1 VRFGDKDEKV
11 FGKGLICE
19 MASGCTSRDGSPDWE
34 LDALHTR
41 WDVGYLHWDGVLEY
55 AFGDEK
61 RIRALQLRNNGRM
74 GSMRV

>member
-1 VRFGDKDEKV
+1 M
-11 FGKGLICE
+11 FGKGLIYE
-19 MASGCTSRDGSPDWE
+19 MASGCTSRGRNPYWA

-61 RIRALQLRNNGRM
+61 RITASQLRIKERM

>member
-1 VRFGDKDEKV
+1 V
-11 FGKGLICE
+11 FGKDLICE
-19 MASGCTSRDGSPDWE
+19 MASGCRSRGGNPYWA

-55 AFGDEK
+55 AYGDEK
-61 RIRALQLRNNGRM
+61 RIRASQLRINGRI